1 MKNLI
6 YLTICFFT
14 LGISVTQLEIT
25 QNNTKPKDLV
35 KNQFTPYSLSISENI
50 PNTIS
55 YYDKEEEDQQEYY
68 IKMNLGHY
76 GPGGDDDTLW
86 EPNLAWTCFGCNGKD
101 LSDAL
106 TIKGNT
112 VEKTSVVCYD
122 NENQSTDVTKK
133 NFCSNNNIWRS
144 FTFFQDSGEN
154 LGHYGPG
161 GDDKTLWEPSL
172 AWTCVDCDGLDL
184 SDAITINGK
193 AVKKGSGIC
202 YDTSAQKTDIIT
214 KDFCNVT
221 VNTWRSYSLIF
232 K

>member
-14 LGISVTQLEIT
+14 LGFSFTQLEIT
-25 QNNTKPKDLV
+25 RNDTKLNQPFQ
-35 KNQFTPYSLSISENI
+35 NQFTFFNFSNSENI
-50 PNTIS
+50 PNIIS
-55 YYDKEEEDQQEYY
+55 NYDAEEGIQEDY
-68 IKMNLGHY
+68 IKTNLGHY

-86 EPNLAWTCFGCNGKD
+86 EPNLTWTCLDCNGKD

-112 VEKTSVVCYD
+112 VEKDLVVCYN
-122 NENQSTDVTKK
+122 NENQTTDVTKK

-144 FTFFQDSGEN
+144 FTFFQDLIEN
-154 LGHYGPG
+154 LGHHGPG
-161 GDDKTLWEPSL
+161 GDDNALWEPNL
-172 AWTCVDCDGLDL
+172 AWTCYDCNGLDL
-184 SDAITINGK
+184 EDAITIDGK
-193 AVKKGSGIC
+193 AIEKNSGIC

-214 KDFCNVT
+214 KGFCNVT
-221 VNTWRSYSLIF
+221 NNTWLPFPITF